1 MNTVIYIVRS
11 GDTLW
16 QIAKKFNTTIDDIM
30 QYNNIPDPDIININ
44 QVLRIPQKYENPE
57 NIQNNNKTETPYTYI
72 VRSGDTLWQI
82 AKKFNTTIDDIMH
95 YNNIS
100 DPDIIN
106 INQVLKIPQKY
117 ENPENI
123 QNDNETA
130 IPYTYIV
137 SNGDTLWQIAKK
149 YGLNVSDI
157 INMNALTDPD
167 MIFPGQMIILKRK
180 NK

>member
-30 QYNNIPDPDIININ
+30 QYNNIP
-44 QVLRIPQKYENPE
+44 
-57 NIQNNNKTETPYTYI
+57 
-72 VRSGDTLWQI
+72 
-82 AKKFNTTIDDIMH
+82 
-95 YNNIS
+95 